1 MSNDGQFQTAEQQAV
16 LWWTSQVLWKFSLSW
31 CDLLSKS
38 GQTVDERGWL
48 SSTKK
53 TANELVLMT
62 LLDVVGDKPAPP
74 EVRKTLLTRS
84 FQFAG
89 LSSRVRKTISNTIRK
104 ESQTLLLL
112 IQILFYSTCEVILEL
127 ISLLLLAK
135 VPIYVEKCSLDIL
148 VQKWLKL
155 DSWKWRN
162 GQLSGKCWLS
172 LLNCISGFPTTTVIY
187 GTISDIYRL
196 YNG

>member
-1 MSNDGQFQTAEQQAV
+1 MDQSSPLEVLSVLVWSLERIWANSWWKRMIVQQEENCQ
-16 LWWTSQVLWKFSLSW
+16 WTCSDDFVG
-31 CDLLSKS
+31 C
-38 GQTVDERGWL
+38 GGWQA
-48 SSTKK
+48 SSSRREKDCFNK
-53 TANELVLMT
+53 IFLI
-62 LLDVVGDKPAPP
+62 
-74 EVRKTLLTRS
+74 
-84 FQFAG
+84 AG

-135 VPIYVEKCSLDIL
+135 APGYAEKCLLDIL

-172 LLNCISGFPTTTVIY
+172 LLNCISGFPPKQLFLVP
-187 GTISDIYRL
+187 
-196 YNG
+196 